1 MKTAY
6 CLIIPFIVMMLFTQS
21 PAATVELS
29 ETDFRE
35 AREFA
40 ALHKQNTGVVLNN
53 TYSIGENKLFT
64 ERVIIRTK
72 WHKLALL
79 YMLKAS
85 GAELTDEEKK
95 AVIGDKNLQ
104 IDVILFGHSIDFA
117 QGYKAVISQNGVRL
131 DPQKIHADHFESAQ
145 STQDIYSGF
154 PAYTATLRTYFN
166 LAPLDISK
174 PFTLTIIQDNHEK
187 SFDVDLRN
195 FR

>member
-6 CLIIPFIVMMLFTQS
+6 CLIIPFIVIVFFTQS
-21 PAATVELS
+21 PAATIELS

-64 ERVIIRTK
+64 ERIIIRTK

-79 YMLKAS
+79 YMLKAA
-85 GAELTDEEKK
+85 GATLTDEEMK
-95 AVIGDKNLQ
+95 AVTGDKNLQ

-117 QGYKAVISQNGVRL
+117 QNYTALISQNGNRL
-131 DPQKIHADHFESAQ
+131 NPQKIHADHFETAQ
-145 STQDIYSGF
+145 SKQDIYSGF

-166 LAPLDISK
+166 LASIDISK
-174 PFTLTIIQDNHEK
+174 PFTLTIMHDNHEK
-187 SFDVDLRN
+187 SFSVDLQK